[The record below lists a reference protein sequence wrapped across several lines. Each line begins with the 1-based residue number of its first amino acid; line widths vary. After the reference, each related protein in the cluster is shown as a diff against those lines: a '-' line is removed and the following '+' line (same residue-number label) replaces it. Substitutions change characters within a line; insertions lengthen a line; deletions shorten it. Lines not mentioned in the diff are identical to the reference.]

1 MNNDNLK
8 KTITKF
14 VTMAILEA
22 DELPFV
28 ETAEYVAERL
38 IAAGLKFDSNI
49 SFTATFNNEQI
60 ERNNELER
68 RLAKAEHRA
77 EVAER
82 ALYNACTALSKAV
95 WSILDNW
102 ERYVSIYID
111 AYMEEAEKELSEERK
126 DD

>member
-38 IAAGLKFDSNI
+38 IAAGFKFDSNI